1 MKSVIKDIYLGKC
14 GFNGTIKMS
23 ETHKETLATV
33 FKMTEE
39 YKKSF
44 NEEQQRKFLEFC
56 DLNNLLDAENA
67 LSHYKEGFKLG
78 MLLALECCGALQ

>member
-1 MKSVIKDIYLGKC
+1 
-14 GFNGTIKMS
+14 
-23 ETHKETLATV
+23 
-33 FKMTEE
+33 MTEE

-44 NEEQQRKFLEFC
+44 NEEELRKFLEFC

-78 MLLALECCGALQ
+78 LLLALECCGGLQ